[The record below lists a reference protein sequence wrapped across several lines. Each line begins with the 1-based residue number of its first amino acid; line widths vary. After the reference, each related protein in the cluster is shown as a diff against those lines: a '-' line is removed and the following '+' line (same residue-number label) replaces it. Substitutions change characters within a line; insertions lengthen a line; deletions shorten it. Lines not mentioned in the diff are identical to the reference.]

1 MHFPPLP
8 LESRGYASVPSCG
21 IQYMT
26 FPVGGTTDM
35 DAALSRLPRQ
45 CPFQVHRFL
54 LPLFH
59 CSTQGNSCHFPVRI
73 PLLPK
78 PALPSKFIPKDKH
91 SANEVRLFFQKYT
104 ASVPDK
110 KNFPLSHNFPM
121 TLSGSIKILF
131 SLPQRFSYGNRSH
144 PHRRYTG
151 LLERKPSRPF
161 PPVLPKV
168 LSPGW
173 QDQRTV
179 PALPRLP
186 YAYRTPSL
194 SLGTV

>member
-1 MHFPPLP
+1 M
-8 LESRGYASVPSCG
+8 G
-21 IQYMT
+21 
-26 FPVGGTTDM
+26 
-35 DAALSRLPRQ
+35 AALSRLPHQ
-45 CPFQVHRFL
+45 CPVSGTPIPSPAF
-54 LPLFH
+54 PLFH
-59 CSTQGNSCHFPVRI
+59 AGK
-73 PLLPK
+73 LLPFSGSHTSSARTCTFLQVYTQRQ
-78 PALPSKFIPKDKH
+78 ALRQRVP
-91 SANEVRLFFQKYT
+91 LFFQKYT

-131 SLPQRFSYGNRSH
+131 SLPQHFSYGNRSH
-144 PHRRYTG
+144 PHRRCTG
-151 LLERKPSRPF
+151 LLERKPFRLF

-168 LSPGW
+168 LSLGW

-194 SLGTV
+194 SPGTV